1 MVPKHRASYRTSLVV
16 DTFRVKDEFG
26 DGVGRR
32 RRGLERLGR
41 RRDGVDGDDVGWAG
55 LGRRRDGDGV
65 EVREMRA

>member
-1 MVPKHRASYRTSLVV
+1 MVPKHRASYRTGLVA

-26 DGVGRR
+26 DDVGWN
-32 RRGLERLGR
+32 GW
-41 RRDGVDGDDVGWAG
+41 DGDDVGWAG